1 MRSYQHG
8 DRVRVET
15 IGDDGLPLVRYGFV
29 GGLVGERGP
38 VVVMLDGD
46 LKNDM
51 IVDRSEIQPV
61 TITGLELRLQGT
73 DLLDDPAL
81 RQGLVN
87 LWSAE
92 AEEAGL
98 AIGTLR
104 CIGAG
109 VRDSRENRD
118 YRMHYKDS
126 ILPRDVDI
134 HSGIEHPR
142 QPVAGASLGC
152 LFRKRSQVFGRL
164 PR

>member
-1 MRSYQHG
+1 MKQRFQHG

-29 GGLVGERGP
+29 GGLVGDQGP

-46 LKNDM
+46 LKNDF

-61 TITGLELRLQGT
+61 TITNLELRLEGT

-98 AIGTLR
+98 AIGTLT

-109 VRDSRENRD
+109 VRDSREGYALAELFAGGEPYVLRAIRESNGSEYVRVRAD
-118 YRMHYKDS
+118 R
-126 ILPRDVDI
+126 
-134 HSGIEHPR
+134 
-142 QPVAGASLGC
+142 PVL
-152 LFRKRSQVFGRL
+152 
-164 PR
+164 

>member
-1 MRSYQHG
+1 MRRFQHG

-46 LKNDM
+46 LKNDT
-51 IVDRSEIQPV
+51 IVDRSEIKPV
-61 TITGLELRLQGT
+61 TITNLELRLQGT

-98 AIGTLR
+98 AIGTLT

-109 VRDSRENRD
+109 VRDSREG
-118 YRMHYKDS
+118 YA
-126 ILPRDVDI
+126 LA
-134 HSGIEHPR
+134 ELF
-142 QPVAGASLGC
+142 AGGEQYVLRAMRESNGSEYVRVRADRPL
-152 LFRKRSQVFGRL
+152 L
-164 PR
+164 